1 MASDSKRPAS
11 HQLAAGSAK
20 RRLTRSTS
28 SSSTPTELPESSD
41 SPSLEPLPQL
51 GGRRV
56 TRSITRMLD
65 ARGIDPVELEE
76 PSAPWTRLPVE
87 IQRMILKA
95 LAEIVPER
103 PYFRRHFIA
112 NKYQS
117 LSRHISS
124 RDDLWMLRKT
134 KTHANDVKTRSI
146 LATVS
151 RQWQLFF
158 EELNFNHLIL
168 HQDDLAKFEA
178 ITQSH
183 AQLHRR
189 QFIQGIYLRLELS
202 EYGCGRCWM
211 EVFKEE
217 EEVDS
222 RISKTAVASLFATLS
237 SWDPTAC
244 YGGGLTLEIS
254 AHSPSDANCYARELY
269 PRIADNTHSSF
280 RYKPSHWYRGQV
292 FSDMSYN
299 PSRHGWW
306 QGSRNYNGM
315 TFGRRMVMTQ
325 RVFSYSYEYAYS
337 WLDDLPAVPCVRNFL
352 IRRQFYRNLGYM
364 ALRKIITSL
373 SELVSFRYES
383 WSAVSSET
391 DQIQAW
397 DFSRLLS
404 EVITHHPT
412 LRRISLYGST
422 NPAYH
427 FDWNMY
433 DLNTQM
439 PLGVVKGN
447 ILEQSKELAVATMA
461 KVNGM
466 EEVHAGRN
474 ICAEGF
480 FWDYR
485 PCNLMVLDFT
495 ADAAQFQFL
504 GDDNDRYPFDDGDDQ
519 EAEVAADDAVKD
531 EADLEEA
538 DLNPPDPGAPR
549 FCAWPKLTHLS
560 LSTTLLTKD
569 NNHLNWLLTAAARAA
584 ENMPKLK
591 MMELWN
597 YDPNNRA
604 IFRYASNQ
612 DGIESGVPQIELYT
626 SWSASTLNSH
636 WHYNS
641 NTNREPEKT
650 KLISSATKNAWKEA
664 VRVHVDHALTATK
677 STSEQRKELL
687 AMEEYVW
694 DHSQDWGA
702 SVINH
707 LKMKERI
714 LTPISLEQ
722 LEQEGWEA
730 FT

>member
-1 MASDSKRPAS
+1 MASDRVKRPAS
-11 HQLAAGSAK
+11 HQLAAGSTK
-20 RRLTRSTS
+20 RRLTRSMPS
-28 SSSTPTELPESSD
+28 SLETPAELPESSK
-41 SPSLEPLPQL
+41 SPSLDPLPRL
-51 GGRRV
+51 GGRRF
-56 TRSITRMLD
+56 TRSITRMLE
-65 ARGIDPVELEE
+65 ARGIDPADLEE

-134 KTHANDVKTRSI
+134 KTHPNEVTTRSI

-158 EELNFNHLIL
+158 EELNFSHLIL
-168 HQDDLAKFEA
+168 HQDDIAMFEA
-178 ITQSH
+178 ITQSN

-189 QFIQGIYLRLELS
+189 QFIQGIYLRIELS
-202 EYGCGRCWM
+202 EYACGRCW
-211 EVFKEE
+211 VVASKEE
-217 EEVDS
+217 EEIDS
-222 RISKTAVASLFATLS
+222 MISKTAVADLFAALS
-237 SWDPTAC
+237 NWDPTAC

-254 AHSPSDANCYARELY
+254 AHSPSDAKCYARELWS
-269 PRIADNTHSSF
+269 RIADNTHNSF
-280 RYKPSHWYRGQV
+280 RYKPSRWYQQQV
-292 FSDMSYN
+292 FGDVTYN

-315 TFGRRMVMTQ
+315 TFGRRMMMVQ
-325 RVFSYSYEYAYS
+325 RVFSYSQEYAYG
-337 WLDDLPAVPCVRNFL
+337 WLDNLPVVPCVRNFL

-373 SELVSFRYES
+373 KQLVSFRYES
-383 WSAVSSET
+383 WNAVSREAHQT
-391 DQIQAW
+391 QAW
-397 DFSRLLS
+397 DFSRLVS
-404 EVITHHPT
+404 DVIVAHPT
-412 LRRISLYGST
+412 LTRISLYGST

-427 FDWNMY
+427 CDWNMY
-433 DLNTQM
+433 DTHAQM
-439 PLGVVKGN
+439 PLGMVKGN
-447 ILEQSKELAVATMA
+447 ILEQSKDLAVATIGNS
-461 KVNGM
+461 NGM
-466 EEVHAGRN
+466 EEIHAGRN

-495 ADAAQFQFL
+495 AEAAQYQFL
-504 GDDNDRYPFDDGDDQ
+504 GDDDCGLLESSVATDEVEEAEDGDT
-519 EAEVAADDAVKD
+519 VAPPMDISG
-531 EADLEEA
+531 DLTPA
-538 DLNPPDPGAPR
+538 DPGPAP
-549 FCAWPKLTHLS
+549 FTAWPKLTHIS
-560 LSTTLLTKD
+560 LSTTFLTKD
-569 NNHLNWLLTAAARAA
+569 NNHLNWILTAAGRAA
-584 ENMPKLK
+584 KYMPRLK

-597 YDPNNRA
+597 YDPHNRA

-612 DGIESGVPQIELYT
+612 GGTETGVPGIELYT
-626 SWSASTLNSH
+626 SWSASVLNTHHS
-636 WHYNS
+636 S
-641 NTNREPEKT
+641 DKEPRRA
-650 KLISSATKNAWKEA
+650 KLISNATANAWNQA
-664 VRVHVDHALTATK
+664 VRVHLVD
-677 STSEQRKELL
+677 SEQRKELL
-687 AMEEYVW
+687 TIDEYVW
-694 DHSQDWGA
+694 DHDSRDWGGC
-702 SVINH
+702 VIKH